1 MFFVEPDQIK
11 DINSLFIVRP
21 HKILYNYFIFKTLC
35 LCALV
40 VCEIF
45 GLVERNLTKTEQLTR
60 MLSAGETEATSAEEH
75 LARDNQPKA
84 TNCRWGGQLYTCH
97 PLLTAPKT
105 IQSFLMPKKT
115 SLPKARL
122 SLNGKVDLSNSR

>member
-1 MFFVEPDQIK
+1 MGPQLTDY
-11 DINSLFIVRP
+11 P
-21 HKILYNYFIFKTLC
+21 TPATLAPKSVGDFPER
-35 LCALV
+35 LQKKS
-40 VCEIF
+40 I
-45 GLVERNLTKTEQLTR
+45 LVERNLTKTEQLTK

-84 TNCRWGGQLYTCH
+84 TNCRWGGQLYTCP